1 MGAFSLI
8 VVINLLNRLYVTF
21 VLNKVSAFEMSFCE
35 MPSKTKDGK
44 QGKSTVIHLRESDL
58 GPPSEKMVNFARQPT
73 VEEAKYNKDSVHDLN
88 WSCFCVDSSIGPCGR
103 FFRTW
108 ENLCV
113 YAKRESDGSKP
124 PKSKIHEIKSKNAPK
139 YDEEK
144 CLSSFRDFMA
154 CTMANP
160 EIRPWAA
167 ALKKHNIKNS
177 NTSEKVDSS

>member
-8 VVINLLNRLYVTF
+8 VVINLNRLYVTF
-21 VLNKVSAFEMSFCE
+21 VLNTVSAFEMSFCE

-58 GPPSEKMVNFARQPT
+58 GPPSENMVNFARQPT
-73 VEEAKYNKDSVHDLN
+73 VEEAKYNKDSVH
-88 WSCFCVDSSIGPCGR
+88 
-103 FFRTW
+103 
-108 ENLCV
+108 
-113 YAKRESDGSKP
+113 AKRESDGSKP

-160 EIRPWAA
+160 DIRPWAA
-167 ALKKHNIKNS
+167 ALKKHNINKS
-177 NTSEKVDSS
+177 KTSEKVDNS